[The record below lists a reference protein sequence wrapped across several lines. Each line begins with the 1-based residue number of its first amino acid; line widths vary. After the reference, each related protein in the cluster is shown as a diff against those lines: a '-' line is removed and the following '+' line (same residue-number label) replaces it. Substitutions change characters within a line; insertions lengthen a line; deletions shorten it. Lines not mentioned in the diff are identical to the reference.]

1 MSQRQV
7 NLKGGDI
14 TSMYTSAV
22 SDITKTVANIQENRR
37 AKSKQAILDAN
48 KTTEEFVKTYN
59 KQTSSTN
66 QQLDGALNSYIR
78 EQAELIG
85 NAKFKAQRPGAT
97 DEDREN
103 YKIAEAQGKANL
115 DAIAKWSVLTEQ
127 NGEAYTKH
135 SIAVENNSML
145 GRLSSDALNNNKL
158 IQFETALLSNQTQG
172 IKIQTGTNGGTEVIV
187 VDASGKE
194 FKRNIFD
201 DVQAFTQ
208 TGGTLAEQSINDKE
222 LLTGEVY
229 KNWDKEFFSNWGL
242 QPTTTIYKTKKTEED
257 GEKTTET
264 TTTTTKDYIDNIA
277 KTVLDDHKQWFEETV
292 STTAFAKN
300 WDQLVGLNLIPDEG
314 SDKIKGISWNTLHNK
329 NPNEGF
335 QNLKDMMGDDISGI
349 DPTPKTPF
357 RIDDYYKLREQQDKA
372 AMTGLANLIAFKKGG
387 EFAEGGF
394 EETIKLNTPY

>member
-1 MSQRQV
+1 MSQRQI

-78 EQAELIG
+78 EQAEIIG
-85 NAKFKAQRPGAT
+85 NAKYKAQRPGAT

-115 DAIAKWSVLTEQ
+115 DAIAKWSVLTEK

-135 SIAVENNSML
+135 SIAVENGSML

-158 IQFETALLSNQTQG
+158 IEFETALLSNQTQG
-172 IKIQTGTNGGTEVIV
+172 IKIQTGLNGGTEVTV
-187 VDASGKE
+187 VDANGNE

-208 TGGTLAEQSINDKE
+208 TGGTLSEQSISDKE

-229 KNWDKEFFSNWGL
+229 NTWNKEFFSNWGL
-242 QPTTTIYKTKKTEED
+242 QPTTTIYETKKTEED
-257 GEKTTET
+257 GEKTTKT
-264 TTTTTKDYIDNIA
+264 TTTTTKEYVDKIA
-277 KTVLDDHKQWFEETV
+277 TKVLDEHKRWFEETV

-300 WDQLVGLNLIPDEG
+300 WDQLVNLNLIPDEG
-314 SDKIKGISWNTLHNK
+314 SDKIKKISWNTLHNK

-335 QNLKDMMGDDISGI
+335 QNLKDMMGDDIDDI
-349 DPTPKTPF
+349 DPTPNTAF
-357 RIDDYYKLREQQDKA
+357 TIADYAKLREQQDKA

-387 EFAEGGF
+387 EYAKDGF
-394 EETIKLNTPY
+394 ESIKLNTPY